1 MLKTASQYLT
11 IVPAVILMVAE
22 LVKVFE
28 VEGNGDKKKEAV
40 LDAVDMAYD
49 ELAKITEIKVS
60 KEFVQAVAERS
71 IAIIV
76 NFYNLVGVF
85 KKQASK

>member
-1 MLKTASQYLT
+1 M
-11 IVPAVILMVAE
+11 MVAE
-22 LVKVFE
+22 MVKLFE

-49 ELAKITEIKVS
+49 EVSKIMELKIP

-71 IAIIV
+71 INIIV
-76 NFYNLVGVF
+76 NFYNLVGIF
-85 KKQASK
+85 KKQSSK